1 MDYLIQV
8 GFILLGGAIAALPIF
23 IVGMVLKN
31 E

>member
-8 GFILLGGAIAALPIF
+8 GFILLGGAIAAVPIF

>member
-8 GFILLGGAIAALPIF
+8 GFILLGGAIAAIPIF